1 SNARSIKTRIETRL
15 FPLQQATLNNS
26 NARSIKTRIEAF
38 YFVMF
43 LHGDIIFVNKPIR
56 SVRYYILIVE

>member
-1 SNARSIKTRIETRL
+1 
-15 FPLQQATLNNS
+15 
-26 NARSIKTRIEAF
+26 
-38 YFVMF
+38 MF

>member
-1 SNARSIKTRIETRL
+1 
-15 FPLQQATLNNS
+15 S